1 MDHCYQQTKK
11 EKLSYVGP
19 KQGGLMAIS
28 DEMREQLEMVIQ
40 YGDQVKAMFKEQDDV
55 DYEIGDYDEPIT
67 QMLGHMNEVMENID
81 GGW

>member
-1 MDHCYQQTKK
+1 
-11 EKLSYVGP
+11 
-19 KQGGLMAIS
+19 MAIS

-40 YGDQVKAMFKEQDDV
+40 YGDQIKAMYKEQDSV

-67 QMLGHMNEVMENID
+67 QLLGHMNEVMETID

>member
-1 MDHCYQQTKK
+1 MG
-11 EKLSYVGP
+11 S
-19 KQGGLMAIS
+19 KQGGIMAIS
-28 DEMREQLEMVIQ
+28 NEMREQLEMVVQ

-67 QMLGHMNEVMENID
+67 QLLGHMNEVMETID

>member
-1 MDHCYQQTKK
+1 M
-11 EKLSYVGP
+11 ES
-19 KQGGLMAIS
+19 KQGGIMAIS

-40 YGDQVKAMFKEQDDV
+40 YGDQIKAMYKEQDDV

-67 QMLGHMNEVMENID
+67 QLLGHMNEVMETID